1 MLKFSMFNN
10 AVGRVGGVVV
20 VVVVFQRLLLK
31 VETSRHHC
39 RRWKVGEV
47 FGPNWT
53 TMSNF
58 GICQRD
64 EEGGFNLKSFYY
76 NLFASTLIGGRE
88 TSTDLFS

>member
-31 VETSRHHC
+31 VQTSRHHC

-64 EEGGFNLKSFYY
+64 EEGD
-76 NLFASTLIGGRE
+76 LISKVFI
-88 TSTDLFS
+88 TTCSPQL

>member
-1 MLKFSMFNN
+1 MMKIMFITEMMILVLKFSMFDN
-10 AVGRVGGVVV
+10 AVGRVRGV

-31 VETSRHHC
+31 VQTSRHHC

-64 EEGGFNLKSFYY
+64 EEGD
-76 NLFASTLIGGRE
+76 LISKVFI
-88 TSTDLFS
+88 TTCSPQL